1 MRPFNCQM
9 WWILP
14 LLVGTAKY
22 GLCEFNIQAST
33 NVYTNVH
40 VILYKTAQWCS
51 EMPSRLDWSPVKV
64 GNWYLRGSISSPVG
78 NCTEYVVAPVKDTLS
93 NQMQVSCAKCCTG
106 IAEPDPIQPCK
117 PSQFFLTSTIAN
129 TKSPPYSNP
138 ALTMIKSGSS
148 VETLPAFLDW
158 TALQVFFVR
167 GLTPLA

>member
-51 EMPSRLDWSPVKV
+51 EMPLRLDWSPVKV
-64 GNWYLRGSISSPVG
+64 GNLYLRGSISSPIG
-78 NCTEYVVAPVKDTLS
+78 NCTKYVVAPFTRYTVKSDAGFLCKMLCRYRRAWSQS
-93 NQMQVSCAKCCTG
+93 NLVG
-106 IAEPDPIQPCK
+106 
-117 PSQFFLTSTIAN
+117 PSRFFLTSTIAN
-129 TKSPPYSNP
+129 AKSPPYSNP
-138 ALTMIKSGSS
+138 ALTTSNTCP
-148 VETLPAFLDW
+148 ETGPNQIGNIHFE
-158 TALQVFFVR
+158 
-167 GLTPLA
+167 